1 MKKESG
7 LPLLLFLA
15 LQASLSANAQ
25 VSKEYHELCKEAKD
39 YLGCIKA
46 MKGDIETSP
55 SSENM
60 SVDIDMIRTTGN
72 TCPST
77 MAYTGAGYCEK
88 IICIPNY
95 RGHDYRL
102 GGKGWSCKGGNT
114 LQFSGAPVRATTDE
128 RCPLV
133 EPELGR
139 NNSCQNGLSED
150 ELESGYEIYESK
162 AQTKIGFGYS
172 FSWIDGERALVVD
185 KVFPGCAV
193 ARAGLIKGD
202 KITMINGRLFSLG
215 KNQGDLKFAS
225 ELSKEK
231 AARITFERDGTSYTK
246 NIKPTSCKFP
256 AYRIKFNRNTGETIF
271 LD

>member
-1 MKKESG
+1 MKKASG

-15 LQASLSANAQ
+15 LQTSLSANAQ

-139 NNSCQNGLSED
+139 NNSCQNGLSEE
-150 ELESGYEIYESK
+150 ELESGYGITEFR
-162 AQTKIGFGYS
+162 AQTKTAFGFH
-172 FSWIDGERALVVD
+172 FSLINGERAIKIERVI
-185 KVFPGCAV
+185 PGCAM
-193 ARAGLIKGD
+193 AKAGFIKGD
-202 KITMINGRLFSLG
+202 KITAISGRSFSLG
-215 KNQGDLKFAS
+215 INPEDRKFIG
-225 ELSKEK
+225 ELPKEK
-231 AARITFERDGTSYTK
+231 PSRIEFERDNISYK
-246 NIKPTSCKFP
+246 KLVKPSSCKFP
-256 AYRIKFNRNTGETIF
+256 SHRIKYNNNTGEIKL

>member
-1 MKKESG
+1 MKKTSG
-7 LPLLLFLA
+7 LPLFLFIA

-25 VSKEYHELCKEAKD
+25 VSNEHHELCKEAKD

-46 MKGDIETSP
+46 MKGDDETSAP
-55 SSENM
+55 SKNM
-60 SVDIDMIRTTGN
+60 SVDIDMIRSTGN
-72 TCPST
+72 RCPST

-102 GGKGWSCKGGNT
+102 GGKGWTCKGGNT
-114 LQFSGAPVRATTDE
+114 LQFDGAPVRATTDE

-150 ELESGYEIYESK
+150 ELESGYGIYESK
-162 AQTKIGFGYS
+162 AQTKIAFGYV
-172 FSWIDGERALVVD
+172 FSLIDGERALVLD
-185 KVFPGCAV
+185 KVFPGCAA

-202 KITMINGRLFSLG
+202 KITSINGRSFSLG
-215 KNQGDLKFAS
+215 KNQGDLKFVQ

-231 AARITFERDGTSYTK
+231 TAQVTYEREGTSYTK

-256 AYRIKFNRNTGETIF
+256 AYRMKYNSNTGETIF